1 MYVGMWALHCSGAGG
16 QAVCV
21 CVCVCVWVLVDRQ
34 EGAALLSSRD
44 GYLLELTGWT
54 KGSQAS

>member
-21 CVCVCVWVLVDRQ
+21 CVCVCVCVRMGTGGQAGGDLSRGLDH
-34 EGAALLSSRD
+34 LL
-44 GYLLELTGWT
+44 
-54 KGSQAS
+54 

>member
-1 MYVGMWALHCSGAGG
+1 MATWALHCSGTGGGRVCVYVGMWALHCSGAGG

-34 EGAALLSSRD
+34 EG
-44 GYLLELTGWT
+44 T
-54 KGSQAS
+54 